1 MKTYVLR
8 ESSLFCSSYRSLKDT
23 SCSFPRWINRLNTL
37 EGPCVAEFLFAVQY
51 CRKFL
56 GVLATHFSILAWEI
70 PWTEEPGEIQ
80 FMGSQKES
88 DTTERLSMHA
98 RTAGIDS
105 FIKSNWKATSG
116 FLRDC
121 SDSNVERRSRVRGDF
136 GLLYLRQQQIFLA
149 H

>member
-1 MKTYVLR
+1 MGSVR
-8 ESSLFCSSYRSLKDT
+8 V
-23 SCSFPRWINRLNTL
+23 
-37 EGPCVAEFLFAVQY
+37 GHPCVAEFLFAVQY